1 MPLQNRVTPFGDIVG
16 DPSRGGLMGNR
27 GILHDDNK
35 QLGTS
40 RWKHH
45 NWVTCVLSFKGRK
58 RALMAPGY
66 YTELFFLDEATALAA
81 GHRPCAECRRPDY
94 ERFVMAWVE
103 GNRMAT
109 RPAAPALD
117 SDLHRHRV
125 TRNGQ
130 RVTFRAPGDTLPD
143 GTMIALGTEAWLV
156 WRGQRH
162 RWSFTGYS
170 DSRPLDHTEVEVLTP
185 QPTVA
190 ALRAGYCPAV
200 HQSVEVKTVAGGSG
214 GEPSMRQRQ

>member
-1 MPLQNRVTPFGDIVG
+1 MPLQNRVTPFGDIIS
-16 DPSRGGLMGNR
+16 DASRGALMGNR

-45 NWVTCVLSFKGRK
+45 NWVTCVLTFKGRR
-58 RALMAPGY
+58 RALMDAGH
-66 YTELFFLDEATALAA
+66 YTELFFLDEATAMAA

-103 GNRMAT
+103 GNRVAT
-109 RPAAPALD
+109 RPSALTLD
-117 SDLHRHRV
+117 AELHRHRV

-130 RVTFRAPGDTLPD
+130 RVTYRAPGNTLPD
-143 GTMIALGTEAWLV
+143 GTMIALLTEAWLV
-156 WRGQRH
+156 WGGQRH
-162 RWSFTGYS
+162 RWSSTGYS

-185 QPTVA
+185 RPTVA
-190 ALRAGYCPAV
+190 ALRAGYRPAI
-200 HQSVEVKTVAGGSG
+200 HQSGDVKTVAG
-214 GEPSMRQRQ
+214 GEPSMRQRK